1 MWDFS
6 FNKCYQFW
14 EVVICFTLLPA
25 MNSSYSTCPST
36 FVICLFHFIHSG
48 KCVMILHLW
57 FTFAIPWWH
66 DIEPFHSVYWP
77 FVYPLLWSI
86 ILVFLYQMDHLL
98 TDFSLFSGYE
108 PFVSF
113 RIVNIFFI
121 SLAYFSHSLDVFW
134 GICIFNLIYSIVLI
148 LSFKDSAFYL
158 PVKSFLPFSNVCVS
172 YILELCCF
180 AFHI

>member
-14 EVVICFTLLPA
+14 EVVICFTLPPA
-25 MNSSYSTCPST
+25 MNSSYSTCPSA

-48 KCVMILHLW
+48 KCVVILHLW
-57 FTFAIPWWH
+57 FTFVIPWWH

-98 TDFSLFSGYE
+98 TDFTLFSGYE

-113 RIVNIFFI
+113 KFVNLNIVNIFFI

-134 GICIFNLIYSIVLI
+134 GIYIFNLIYSIVLI

-158 PVKSFLPFSNVCVS
+158 LVKSFLPFVMFVS
-172 YILELCCF
+172 LIF
-180 AFHI
+180 